1 MVIQKKRFS
10 NTFFQHTTFQLKRF
24 LQTQRQRNLRQRKTN
39 FVVTALEQLAL
50 IAMDSKDYRNKDKI
64 SKVIETLL
72 TPINSNTS
80 GLYSS
85 DLYCATTVDFTFSIW
100 IYVDSWQYKYGKD
113 KTIFRR
119 SNKQGD
125 LSPSVNLAA
134 ATNDLNI
141 TLVTFPQ
148 TSGSTGNT
156 ETWKI
161 HNIPL
166 QKWTNI
172 IVATN
177 NRAVDTYIDG
187 KLVNTHVLKGVP
199 KMDKE
204 APIYLT
210 PDGGFSGNTAKF
222 RYFSR
227 TLSPREAYQIY
238 KDGPGGNMLTDLLN
252 KYKLK
257 VQFLKDNEEIN
268 GFEI

>member
-1 MVIQKKRFS
+1 
-10 NTFFQHTTFQLKRF
+10 
-24 LQTQRQRNLRQRKTN
+24 
-39 FVVTALEQLAL
+39 
-50 IAMDSKDYRNKDKI
+50 MDSKKLILGVLIVIVLYIIYRYVFKD
-64 SKVIETLL
+64 
-72 TPINSNTS
+72 NTS
-80 GLYSS
+80 A
-85 DLYCATTVDFTFSIW
+85 DLAYDTDARNQSVIKANQIPGNPASVDFTFSIW
-100 IYVDSWQYKYGKD
+100 VYVDSWQYKYGKD

-134 ATNDLNI
+134 ATNDLNL
-141 TLVTFPQ
+141 TLVTHPP
-148 TSGSTGNT
+148 SGSQAASANN
-156 ETWKI
+156 ETWRI

-166 QKWTNI
+166 QRWTSI
-172 IVATN
+172 IMAVN

-222 RYFSR
+222 RYYARSI
-227 TLSPREAYQIY
+227 SPREAYQVY
-238 KDGPGGNMLTDLLN
+238 KEGPGGNMLTDLLN

-268 GFEI
+268 GFEL